1 MVIIVIKGGVHL
13 KPNIFD
19 YATSELSQDAFLCWL
34 LKWAEEEARSDD
46 PQLHTIANVFI
57 KEIFDLHN
65 CQLNESI
72 QSVCIKRQFNS
83 LDILAI
89 INEKYAI
96 MIEDKVFTSH
106 HSDQLRRYLE
116 IVKTHPETWYL
127 KPIPIYYKI
136 VEQGDYSG
144 VTEAEYKIF
153 MRTKMIEVLSGLH
166 VSTTNDI
173 LNDYLKYLK
182 QIDTSIESYKS
193 LPITE
198 WNSFSWQGFYRDL
211 QKELKNGKWGRVAN
225 ARGGFWAF
233 WWKGDDSQPH
243 YWQLEES
250 VLKAKVEAAD
260 SQNIREYRD
269 HCMQALLEYSQKNKL
284 NLSRP
289 KSVRSGKTM
298 TIAQRPDY
306 IQVFDDQKINFEQTV
321 LELKRY
327 AYFSQA
333 PLV

>member
-65 CQLNESI
+65 CQLNEPI

-96 MIEDKVFTSH
+96 MIEDKVFTNH
-106 HSDQLRRYLE
+106 HSNQLNRYLRMVE
-116 IVKTHPETWYL
+116 NHSKTNHL
-127 KPIPIYYKI
+127 KPLPIYYKI

-144 VTEAEYKIF
+144 VTGAGYQIF
-153 MRTKMIEVLSGLH
+153 TRTKMIEVLSVLND
-166 VSTTNDI
+166 STTNDI

-211 QKELKNGKWGRVAN
+211 QKELKNGKWERVAN

-260 SQNIREYRD
+260 NKNIREYRD
-269 HCMQALLEYSQKNKL
+269 QCMQALLEYSQKNEL

-306 IQVFDDQKINFEQTV
+306 IQVFDDQTINFEQTV
-321 LELKRY
+321 LELKRCTN
-327 AYFSQA
+327 FSQA

>member
-1 MVIIVIKGGVHL
+1 MVIIVIKGGIHL

-34 LKWAEEEARSDD
+34 LKWAEEGARSHD
-46 PQLHTIANVFI
+46 PQLHTIANVFV
-57 KEIFDLHN
+57 KEVFDLHN

-106 HSDQLRRYLE
+106 HSNQLNRYLQMVE
-116 IVKTHPETWYL
+116 NHSKTKHL
-127 KPIPIYYKI
+127 KPLPIYYKI
-136 VEQGDYSG
+136 VEQGDYSDVIG
-144 VTEAEYKIF
+144 AGYKIF
-153 MRTKMIEVLSGLH
+153 TRTKMIEVLSGLH
-166 VSTTNDI
+166 TSTTNDI

-198 WNSFSWQGFYRDL
+198 WNFFSWQGFYRDL
-211 QKELKNGKWGRVAN
+211 QKELKNGKWERVAN

-233 WWKGDDSQPH
+233 WWKGNDSQPH

-260 SQNIREYRD
+260 SQDKREYRD
-269 HCMQALLEYSQKNKL
+269 QCMQALLEYSQKNEL

-298 TIAQRPDY
+298 TIAQRLNY
-306 IQVFDDQKINFEQTV
+306 IQVFDDQTINFEQTV
-321 LELKRY
+321 LELKRCTN
-327 AYFSQA
+327 FSQA

>member
-1 MVIIVIKGGVHL
+1 M

-34 LKWAEEEARSDD
+34 LKWAEEGARSHD
-46 PQLHTIANVFI
+46 PQLHTIANVFV
-57 KEIFDLHN
+57 KEVFDLHN

-106 HSDQLRRYLE
+106 HSNQLNRYLQMVE
-116 IVKTHPETWYL
+116 NHSKTKHL
-127 KPIPIYYKI
+127 KPLPIYYKI
-136 VEQGDYSG
+136 VEQGDYSDVIG
-144 VTEAEYKIF
+144 AGYKIF
-153 MRTKMIEVLSGLH
+153 TRTKMIEVLSGLH
-166 VSTTNDI
+166 TSTTNDI

-198 WNSFSWQGFYRDL
+198 WNFFSWQGFYRDL
-211 QKELKNGKWGRVAN
+211 QKELKNGKWERVAN

-233 WWKGDDSQPH
+233 WWKGNDSQPH

-260 SQNIREYRD
+260 SQDKREYRD
-269 HCMQALLEYSQKNKL
+269 QCMQALLEYSQKNEL

-298 TIAQRPDY
+298 TIAQRLNY
-306 IQVFDDQKINFEQTV
+306 IQVFDDQTINFEQTV
-321 LELKRY
+321 LELKRCTN
-327 AYFSQA
+327 FSQA

>member
-1 MVIIVIKGGVHL
+1 MVIIVIKGGIHL

-34 LKWAEEEARSDD
+34 LKWAEEGARSHD
-46 PQLHTIANVFI
+46 PQLHTIANVFV
-57 KEIFDLHN
+57 KEVFDLHN

-96 MIEDKVFTSH
+96 MIEDKVFTNH
-106 HSDQLRRYLE
+106 HSDQLNRYLKMVE
-116 IVKTHPETWYL
+116 NHSKTNHLNPL
-127 KPIPIYYKI
+127 PIYYKI

-144 VTEAEYKIF
+144 VIGAGYQIF
-153 MRTKMIEVLSGLH
+153 TRTKMIEVLSGLH
-166 VSTTNDI
+166 TSTTNDI
-173 LNDYLKYLK
+173 LNDYLQHLK

-211 QKELKNGKWGRVAN
+211 QKELKNGKWGRVEN

-250 VLKAKVEAAD
+250 MLKAKVEAAD
-260 SQNIREYRD
+260 SQDKREYRD
-269 HCMQALLEYSQKNKL
+269 QCMQALLEYSQKNEL

-306 IQVFDDQKINFEQTV
+306 IQVFDDQTINFEQTV
-321 LELKRY
+321 LELERCTN
-327 AYFSQA
+327 FSQA

>member
-1 MVIIVIKGGVHL
+1 MVIIVIKGGIRL

-34 LKWAEEEARSDD
+34 LKWAEEGARNHD
-46 PQLHTIANVFI
+46 PQLHAIANGFVHEMFH
-57 KEIFDLHN
+57 LHD
-65 CQLNESI
+65 CPLQEPI
-72 QSVCIKRQFNS
+72 HSVRIKRQFQS

-89 INEKYAI
+89 INETYAI
-96 MIEDKVFTSH
+96 LIEDKVFTKH
-106 HSDQLRRYLE
+106 HSNQLERYLDM
-116 IVKTHPETWYL
+116 VKTHPETWYL

-153 MRTKMIEVLSGLH
+153 TRTKMIEVLSDFH
-166 VSTTNDI
+166 ASTTNDI
-173 LNDYLKYLK
+173 LNDYLQYLK

-211 QKELKNGKWGRVAN
+211 QKELKNGKWGRVEN

-250 VLKAKVEAAD
+250 MLKAKVEAAD

-269 HCMQALLEYSQKNKL
+269 QCMQALLKYSQKNEL

-298 TIAQRPDY
+298 TIAQRADY
-306 IQVFDDQKINFEQTV
+306 IQVFDDQTINFEQTV

>member
-1 MVIIVIKGGVHL
+1 MVIIVIKGGIHL

-34 LKWAEEEARSDD
+34 LKWAEEGARSHD
-46 PQLHTIANVFI
+46 PQLHTIANVFV
-57 KEIFDLHN
+57 KEVFDLHN

-116 IVKTHPETWYL
+116 MVKTHPETWYL
-127 KPIPIYYKI
+127 KPVPIYYKI
-136 VEQGDYSG
+136 VEQGDYSD
-144 VTEAEYKIF
+144 VTGAGYQIF
-153 MRTKMIEVLSGLH
+153 TRTKMIEVLSGLDD
-166 VSTTNDI
+166 STTNDI

-182 QIDTSIESYKS
+182 QIDTSIESYKL

-211 QKELKNGKWGRVAN
+211 QKELKNGKWGRVEN

-250 VLKAKVEAAD
+250 MLKAKVEAAD

-269 HCMQALLEYSQKNKL
+269 QCMQALLEYSQKNEL

-306 IQVFDDQKINFEQTV
+306 IQVFDDQTINFEQTV

-327 AYFSQA
+327 TYFSQA

>member
-1 MVIIVIKGGVHL
+1 MVIIVIKGGIHL

-96 MIEDKVFTSH
+96 MIEDKVFTNH
-106 HSDQLRRYLE
+106 HSDQLNRYLKMVE
-116 IVKTHPETWYL
+116 NHSKTNHLNPL
-127 KPIPIYYKI
+127 PIYYKI

-144 VTEAEYKIF
+144 VIGAGYQIF
-153 MRTKMIEVLSGLH
+153 TRTKMIEVLSGLDA
-166 VSTTNDI
+166 STTNDI
-173 LNDYLKYLK
+173 LNDYLQHLK

-211 QKELKNGKWGRVAN
+211 QKELKNGKWGRVEN

-250 VLKAKVEAAD
+250 MLKAKVEAAD
-260 SQNIREYRD
+260 SQDKRKYRGQ
-269 HCMQALLEYSQKNKL
+269 CMQALLEYSQKNEL

-306 IQVFDDQKINFEQTV
+306 IQVFDDQTINFEQTV
-321 LELKRY
+321 LELERCTN
-327 AYFSQA
+327 FSQA

>member
-1 MVIIVIKGGVHL
+1 MVIIVIKGGIRL

-34 LKWAEEEARSDD
+34 LKWAEEGARNHD
-46 PQLHTIANVFI
+46 PQLHAIANGFVREMFH
-57 KEIFDLHN
+57 LHD
-65 CQLNESI
+65 CLLQEPI
-72 QSVCIKRQFNS
+72 HSVRIKRQFDS

-106 HSDQLRRYLE
+106 HSDQLNRYLE
-116 IVKTHPETWYL
+116 MVKNHPETKHL
-127 KPIPIYYKI
+127 KPLPIYYKI

-144 VTEAEYKIF
+144 VIGAEYKIF
-153 MRTKMIEVLSGLH
+153 TRTKMIEVLNSFNT
-166 VSTTNDI
+166 STTNDI
-173 LNDYLKYLK
+173 LNDYLRYLER
-182 QIDTSIESYKS
+182 IDTWIESYKS
-193 LPITE
+193 LPIIE
-198 WNSFSWQGFYRDL
+198 WSSFSWQGFYRDL
-211 QKELKNGKWGRVAN
+211 QKELKNGKWGRVEN

-250 VLKAKVEAAD
+250 MLKAKVEAAD
-260 SQNIREYRD
+260 SQNIREYRNQ
-269 HCMQALLEYSQKNKL
+269 CMQALLEYSQKNEL

-298 TIAQRPDY
+298 TVAQRPDY
-306 IQVFDDQKINFEQTV
+306 IQVFDDQTINFEQTV

-327 AYFSQA
+327 TYVSQA

>member
-1 MVIIVIKGGVHL
+1 M

-34 LKWAEEEARSDD
+34 LKWAEEGARSHD
-46 PQLHTIANVFI
+46 PQLHTIANVFV
-57 KEIFDLHN
+57 KEVFDLHN

-116 IVKTHPETWYL
+116 MVKTHPETWYL
-127 KPIPIYYKI
+127 KPVPIYYKI
-136 VEQGDYSG
+136 VEQGDYSD
-144 VTEAEYKIF
+144 VTGAGYQIF
-153 MRTKMIEVLSGLH
+153 TRTKMIEVLSGLDD
-166 VSTTNDI
+166 STTNDI

-182 QIDTSIESYKS
+182 QIDTSIESYKL

-211 QKELKNGKWGRVAN
+211 QKELKNGKWGRVEN

-250 VLKAKVEAAD
+250 MLKAKVEAAD

-269 HCMQALLEYSQKNKL
+269 QCMQALLEYSQKNEL

-306 IQVFDDQKINFEQTV
+306 IQVFDDQTINFEQTV

-327 AYFSQA
+327 TYFSQA

>member
-1 MVIIVIKGGVHL
+1 L

-34 LKWAEEEARSDD
+34 LKWAEEEARSQD
-46 PQLHTIANVFI
+46 PQLHAIANVFV

-65 CQLNESI
+65 CQLNELI
-72 QSVCIKRQFNS
+72 QSVYIKRQFNS

-89 INEKYAI
+89 INETYAI

-106 HSDQLRRYLE
+106 HSDQLSRYLKM
-116 IVKTHPETWYL
+116 VQTHPETKHL

-144 VTEAEYKIF
+144 VIGAGYQVFTRA
-153 MRTKMIEVLSGLH
+153 KMIEVLSGSH
-166 VSTTNDI
+166 TSTTNDI
-173 LNDYLKYLK
+173 LNDYLHYLK

-198 WNSFSWQGFYRDL
+198 WNTFSWQGFYRDL
-211 QKELKNGKWGRVAN
+211 QKELKNGKWGRVVN

-250 VLKAKVEAAD
+250 MLKAKVEAAD

-269 HCMQALLEYSQKNKL
+269 QCMQALLKYSQKNEL

-333 PLV
+333 PLM